1 MAPGNFWVASWTQA
15 ICIGSKKVLFCMLP
29 GMTSWRAL
37 LALLFSC
44 TCKLQGLGCAGTAKI
59 ADVGLARIM
68 QHTMSNTA
76 TGDPAGT
83 FAYAAPEMLMGE
95 KWDDKVGC
103 CLSVCMYICI
113 SAFLSVSQTVQSSSL
128 CMAALCITLR
138 RLCVL
143 CIRAPNHQLCHGAVC
158 CSVPMSETSAICSA
172 CDA

>member
-44 TCKLQGLGCAGTAKI
+44 TCKLQDLDYAGTAKI

-103 CLSVCMYICI
+103 CPACVSVCLSVADCVCLSVCLSVCLPSLLLNHALQSLRFGLWCSQP
-113 SAFLSVSQTVQSSSL
+113 SAFSFMPMCASVQDLGNLQ
-128 CMAALCITLR
+128 CI
-138 RLCVL
+138 
-143 CIRAPNHQLCHGAVC
+143 
-158 CSVPMSETSAICSA
+158 
-172 CDA
+172 

>member
-1 MAPGNFWVASWTQA
+1 MFAPKVNALLHAAWHDNFAQ
-15 ICIGSKKVLFCMLP
+15 
-29 GMTSWRAL
+29 AL

-44 TCKLQGLGCAGTAKI
+44 TCQLQGLGDAGTAKI

-103 CLSVCMYICI
+103 SLPLCLSVCAIE
-113 SAFLSVSQTVQSSSL
+113 TVMSS
-128 CMAALCITLR
+128 
-138 RLCVL
+138 
-143 CIRAPNHQLCHGAVC
+143 PVC
-158 CSVPMSETSAICSA
+158 LFATSCSAIAVFWALVKPTNIFVISLYVDGSQCQRLQQCPLHLLRTAAYLQSA
-172 CDA
+172 SAKKL